1 MLFTK
6 TADAH
11 IEDDPEEGFAMGDYL
26 LGLDAGNT
34 VIKAIIFD
42 LDGRELAHAAR
53 EGHSHMPRPGHVER
67 DLGEFWM
74 NAQAVIRTCI
84 DGAGIDPREIRAIG
98 CAGHGNGLYALD
110 KNGAPLIGIQSI
122 DTRAGALAEELEA
135 GGVGDITI
143 AIGRQRPWPAQTP
156 TLLAW
161 LKRNRPELF
170 AQMGTVFLAKDYVTY
185 RLTGER
191 VSDVSDMSGCSLLN
205 LDRRAYDPQL
215 LDAFG
220 LSECETMLP
229 RLVESDEIAGYVTS
243 GAAALTGLAEG
254 TPVVGGLFDVV
265 ASALGSGVTRTG
277 GASLIA
283 GTWSINQVIVDTP
296 QLTGPVF
303 MWSTYDRK
311 RYMAMENS
319 ATSAANLE
327 WMVREFFHDCPEGV
341 SPFDRACELAA
352 SVSSSSTGPFYHPFL
367 YGAQTDGNA
376 RAGFY
381 GVGGWHG
388 KGDLMR
394 AVLEG
399 VVFGHRWHIDRLRAS
414 GVNFSD
420 AVLSGGGSRSRIW
433 SQMFADILGLR
444 ITVARSR
451 ETGALGAAIAA
462 GTGAGLF
469 ADFAEG
475 AARTVKFERVC
486 EPDYELARLYQ
497 ERYETYGMIA
507 ERMTAIWKRMADDD
521 ARVEGGSERMSNEPL
536 AL

>member
-1 MLFTK
+1 
-6 TADAH
+6 
-11 IEDDPEEGFAMGDYL
+11 MGDYL

-34 VIKAIIFD
+34 VIKAVIFD

-53 EGHSHMPRPGHVER
+53 EGHSRMPKPGHVER
-67 DLGEFWM
+67 DLGEFWE
-74 NAQAVIRTCI
+74 NAQAVIRACI
-84 DGAGIDPREIRAIG
+84 NGAGIDPREIRAIG

-110 KNGAPLIGIQSI
+110 RDGTPLIGIQSI

-135 GGVGDITI
+135 AGVGDITI

-161 LKRNRPELF
+161 LQRHQPELF
-170 AQMGTVFLAKDYVTY
+170 GRIGTVFLAKDFVTY

-191 VSDVSDMSGCSLLN
+191 VSDMSDMSGCSLIDLA
-205 LDRRAYDPQL
+205 RRAYDSRL

-220 LSECETMLP
+220 LSGCEYMLP
-229 RLVESDEIAGYVTS
+229 RLVESDEIAGYVTAQ
-243 GAAALTGLAEG
+243 AAALTGLAEG

-265 ASALGSGVTRTG
+265 ASALGSGVTRSG
-277 GASLIA
+277 GASIIA
-283 GTWSINQVIVDTP
+283 GTWSINQVIVDDS
-296 QLTGPVF
+296 QLAGPVF

-341 SPFDRACELAA
+341 SPFDIACELAA
-352 SVSSSSTGPFYHPFL
+352 SVEPSATAPFYHPFL

-388 KGDLMR
+388 KADLMR

-399 VVFGHRWHIDRLRAS
+399 VVFGHRWHIDRLRAA
-414 GVNFSD
+414 GVHFAD
-420 AVLSGGGSRSRIW
+420 AVLSGGGSRSRVWPQI
-433 SQMFADILGLR
+433 FADILGLPV
-444 ITVARSR
+444 TVTRSR

-462 GTGAGLF
+462 GTGVSLF
-469 ADFAEG
+469 GDFAEG
-475 AARTVKFERVC
+475 AARMVKAERTY
-486 EPDYELARLYQ
+486 EPDPCLSELYRQ
-497 ERYETYGMIA
+497 RYEIYGMIS
-507 ERMTAIWKRMADDD
+507 ETMTPVWKHVAQLVMRAQQT
-521 ARVEGGSERMSNEPL
+521 A
-536 AL
+536 